1 MIVVS
6 TLVAHNVAMV
16 GRPSGGSAGRFGCRQ
31 CGWLPGLFGPH
42 SQVIA
47 RRCGKQIHADTN
59 IAVTDFSGTGCF
71 VTFRR
76 HDGDARRIAEIALD
90 IGGRLAKRADVPEG
104 VRRTDTG
111 ARHKVAN
118 GFCTQIGNDRFTWF
132 GTRPIAWQAHLYRL
146 GFTELTTV
154 CDWRWDLPPTGVAV
168 FRRGAME
175 KLVAIV
181 ASQGL
186 HVLHPEVIA
195 EHTDLAHVLLEG
207 ELDLEAQTI
216 ETNDLDGVEG
226 GVGAHQEARASCGMA
241 PATKRTR
248 RPAGRHSSRGPD
260 TG

>member
-59 IAVTDFSGTGCF
+59 IAVTDFSGTGCLSPSEDMMAMRAGLQTSPWIS
-71 VTFRR
+71 V
-76 HDGDARRIAEIALD
+76 D
-90 IGGRLAKRADVPEG
+90 RLAKRADVPEG

-132 GTRPIAWQAHLYRL
+132 GTRPIEEPAELPRSAARRPYRL
-146 GFTELTTV
+146 VLNSAAFDHMRDRALSAALIAAWPNNRRRRLPIRPPGRRIFTGLA
-154 CDWRWDLPPTGVAV
+154 LP
-168 FRRGAME
+168 
-175 KLVAIV
+175 
-181 ASQGL
+181 
-186 HVLHPEVIA
+186 
-195 EHTDLAHVLLEG
+195 
-207 ELDLEAQTI
+207 
-216 ETNDLDGVEG
+216 N
-226 GVGAHQEARASCGMA
+226 
-241 PATKRTR
+241 
-248 RPAGRHSSRGPD
+248 
-260 TG
+260 